1 VNSGDCGPH
10 ADQSFW
16 ATAQVADGLRAEAVP
31 PAGRE
36 RREKIGSAVSG
47 ARAYSRFRWLLLAT
61 VPSAAADRLARLALM
76 EHFRTRRLIARD
88 WAADDAQAAFDIYGR
103 DEVMRW
109 LGAQPRHPVASLAQ
123 MRERLD
129 DMIERG
135 SDEPD
140 YGLWPVELRS
150 GPAAGTV
157 IGAVLLSRLPGP
169 AGEVEIGWHLNPE
182 HWGNGYATEGGRGA
196 VGLAFGF
203 SQVGPDAVEL
213 DGVGP
218 EGVGPEGVGPEGAAG
233 RSPLDRVIA
242 LVDPD
247 NARSQAVCRRL
258 GMRHLG
264 QTDMYYG
271 LVLELFELRRA
282 EVVAGGP

>member
-1 VNSGDCGPH
+1 
-10 ADQSFW
+10 
-16 ATAQVADGLRAEAVP
+16 
-31 PAGRE
+31 
-36 RREKIGSAVSG
+36 
-47 ARAYSRFRWLLLAT
+47 
-61 VPSAAADRLARLALM
+61 M

-109 LGAQPRHPVASLAQ
+109 LGAQPRHPVASLEQ

-129 DMIERG
+129 AMIQRG

-157 IGAVLLSRLPGP
+157 VGAVFLSRLPGP

-182 HWGNGYATEGGRGA
+182 HWGNGYATEGGRGV
-196 VGLAFGF
+196 VGLAFGL
-203 SQVGPDAVEL
+203 SQVGPD
-213 DGVGP
+213 GVGLD
-218 EGVGPEGVGPEGAAG
+218 GAAG

-271 LVLELFELRRA
+271 LVLELFELGRA
-282 EVVAGGP
+282 EVVAGPP

>member
-1 VNSGDCGPH
+1 
-10 ADQSFW
+10 
-16 ATAQVADGLRAEAVP
+16 
-31 PAGRE
+31 
-36 RREKIGSAVSG
+36 
-47 ARAYSRFRWLLLAT
+47 
-61 VPSAAADRLARLALM
+61 M

-109 LGAQPRHPVASLAQ
+109 LGAQPRHPVASLGQ

-129 DMIERG
+129 AMIQRG

-140 YGLWPVELRS
+140 YGLWAVELRS

-157 IGAVLLSRLPGP
+157 VGAVLLSRLPGP

-182 HWGNGYATEGGRGA
+182 HWGNGYATESGRGV
-196 VGLAFGF
+196 VGLAFGL

-213 DGVGP
+213 DGVDLD
-218 EGVGPEGVGPEGAAG
+218 GVGLDGAGG

-247 NARSQAVCRRL
+247 NARSKAVCRRL

-264 QTDMYYG
+264 QTDMYYD
-271 LVLELFELRRA
+271 LVLELFELGRA
-282 EVVAGGP
+282 EVVAGPP

>member
-1 VNSGDCGPH
+1 
-10 ADQSFW
+10 
-16 ATAQVADGLRAEAVP
+16 
-31 PAGRE
+31 
-36 RREKIGSAVSG
+36 
-47 ARAYSRFRWLLLAT
+47 
-61 VPSAAADRLARLALM
+61 M

-88 WAADDAQAAFDIYGR
+88 WAAYDAQAAFDIYGR

-109 LGAQPRHPVASLAQ
+109 LGAQPRHPVASLEQ

-129 DMIERG
+129 AMIQRG

-150 GPAAGTV
+150 GPAAGAV
-157 IGAVLLSRLPGP
+157 VGAVLLSRLPGP

-182 HWGNGYATEGGRGA
+182 YWGNGYATEGGRGV
-196 VGLAFGF
+196 VGLAFGL

-213 DGVGP
+213 DAVELDAVGLDA
-218 EGVGPEGVGPEGAAG
+218 VGLDAVGLDGAAG

-264 QTDMYYG
+264 QTDTYYG
-271 LVLELFELRRA
+271 LVLELFELGRA
-282 EVVAGGP
+282 EVVAGPS